1 MLDRRAPA
9 ALLAVALLATAF
21 SACGGGSDDSKLQ
34 QARAQGARQERERQM
49 QRNIEANQ
57 KRLLRE
63 LERLKRQRRK
73 ENRRSGGA
81 PKPVPAPAP
90 APAPAPVS
98 GTDCGNGLRAGPNTS
113 CAFAD
118 VVRSA
123 YESSDTP
130 TVDAYSP
137 TTGKVY
143 TMTCT
148 GGSPHVC
155 TGGNNA
161 SVTFP

>member
-1 MLDRRAPA
+1 MLYRRAPA
-9 ALLAVALLATAF
+9 TLLATALLASAF
-21 SACGGGSDDSKLQ
+21 SACGGSSNNDDTTKLE
-34 QARAQGARQERERQM
+34 QARAEGARQERERQR
-49 QRNIEANQ
+49 QQDIVENQ
-57 KRLLRE
+57 KRLQRE
-63 LERLKRQRRK
+63 LDRLKRQRR
-73 ENRRSGGA
+73 RQGGG
-81 PKPVPAPAP
+81 PKPAPAP

-123 YESSDTP
+123 YESSDSP
-130 TVDAYSP
+130 TVDAFSP
-137 TTGKVY
+137 VTGKVY

-148 GGSPHVC
+148 SGSPHVC

>member
-1 MLDRRAPA
+1 MLDRRGLA
-9 ALLAVALLATAF
+9 ALLAAALLVPAL
-21 SACGGGSDDSKLQ
+21 SACGGGSDDSKLE
-34 QARAQGARQERERQM
+34 QARAQGARQERERQR
-49 QRNIEANQ
+49 QRDIVENQ
-57 KRLLRE
+57 KRLQRE
-63 LERLKRQRRK
+63 LDRLKRQRRK

-81 PKPVPAPAP
+81 PKPTPAPAP

-123 YESSDTP
+123 YESSDSP
-130 TVDAYSP
+130 TVDAFSP
-137 TTGKVY
+137 VTGKVY

-161 SVTFP
+161 SVSFP